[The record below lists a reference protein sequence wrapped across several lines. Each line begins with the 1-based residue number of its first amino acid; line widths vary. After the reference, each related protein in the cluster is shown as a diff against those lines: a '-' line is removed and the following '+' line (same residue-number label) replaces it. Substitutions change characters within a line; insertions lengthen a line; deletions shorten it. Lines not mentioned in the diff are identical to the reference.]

1 MQLICLAV
9 NGKHCSLFYQPL
21 NSIENSMASR
31 LFFSA
36 DWRNPQFYIYNI
48 VWSVITQWEWDLGL
62 NKKLR
67 WLGKGG
73 VSLYQGPTWEERMG
87 RFSLFKS
94 LPRLYSWSTCSS
106 GIKSQKHLP
115 QYLTAFP
122 LMKHPPQPESSRWQ
136 TWTSLGSWRYCK
148 PSPIPYDPEFIE
160 LMFLKDSSGQYSGKE
175 NPFDAHFRKAAEAA
189 KQGKLMFIFLY

>member
-1 MQLICLAV
+1 MEDIIHFSISHWTQLKIVWPVVFSSQLIDETHNL
-9 NGKHCSLFYQPL
+9 HLQHSLI
-21 NSIENSMASR
+21 SDHSMR
-31 LFFSA
+31 
-36 DWRNPQFYIYNI
+36 
-48 VWSVITQWEWDLGL
+48 VGDLGL

-67 WLGKGG
+67 WLEKGG
-73 VSLYQGPTWEERMG
+73 VSLYQGPTWEERRG

-148 PSPIPYDPEFIE
+148 PSPIPPI
-160 LMFLKDSSGQYSGKE
+160 LNL
-175 NPFDAHFRKAAEAA
+175 
-189 KQGKLMFIFLY
+189 